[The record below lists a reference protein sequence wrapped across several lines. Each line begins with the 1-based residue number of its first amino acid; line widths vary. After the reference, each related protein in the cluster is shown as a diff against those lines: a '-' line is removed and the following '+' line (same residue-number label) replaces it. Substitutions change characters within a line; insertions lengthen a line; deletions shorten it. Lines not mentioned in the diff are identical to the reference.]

1 MTKADDTIKAERNA
15 KAAERMRKWRAANP
29 QSPDQRAKAAE
40 KSRKWR
46 QVNKQR
52 HQAYMRAWRDANR
65 EKVSFYQRARRQ
77 KARAAKN
84 EASSS
89 ET

>member
-1 MTKADDTIKAERNA
+1 MANDDDTIKAESNA

-46 QVNKQR
+46 QENKQR
-52 HQAYMRAWRDANR
+52 YEAYMKAWRAANANNSTSP
-65 EKVSFYQRARRQ
+65 KTAPKQRADKRLGP
-77 KARAAKN
+77 
-84 EASSS
+84 
-89 ET
+89 